1 MQNPNKKRN
10 KKGKVKESEMIYM
23 KVKERNKN
31 KFITT
36 LSGLEK
42 HGN

>member
-1 MQNPNKKRN
+1 M
-10 KKGKVKESEMIYM
+10 VYI
-23 KVKERNKN
+23 KVKERNRN

-42 HGN
+42 HGIFLSFTQLGLDLKET